1 MLRDILFRGKRVSD
15 GQWVTGFYVRADGNW
30 HKHGIHKDW
39 IICGASANGGWFALH
54 NRYAVEKESVCQY
67 TGLKDKNGK
76 RIFEGDV
83 VNVWREQRTIEQVD
97 EFQKYKAVIE
107 FGNPNHLYSWGWQ
120 LKMIDD
126 APVTERFKAIAADV
140 VMRWQLER
148 LGIGESGRVLPKNYL
163 FFAGRDGHNWF
174 RTEYRGGGYWDWTM
188 GSPYEEV

>member
-1 MLRDILFRGKRVSD
+1 MNRNKVTAMLLIILLLLFFLPIQPVGAEENTVYATEDDIDLLAKLIYVEARGVGSVTEQAAVAWCVLNRVDSSR
-15 GQWVTGFYVRADGNW
+15 FPNS
-30 HKHGIHKDW
+30 I
-39 IICGASANGGWFALH
+39 S
-54 NRYAVEKESVCQY
+54 
-67 TGLKDKNGK
+67 
-76 RIFEGDV
+76 
-83 VNVWREQRTIEQVD
+83 
-97 EFQKYKAVIE
+97 AVIKQPHQ
-107 FGNPNHLYSWGWQ
+107 FASTDG
-120 LKMIDD
+120 